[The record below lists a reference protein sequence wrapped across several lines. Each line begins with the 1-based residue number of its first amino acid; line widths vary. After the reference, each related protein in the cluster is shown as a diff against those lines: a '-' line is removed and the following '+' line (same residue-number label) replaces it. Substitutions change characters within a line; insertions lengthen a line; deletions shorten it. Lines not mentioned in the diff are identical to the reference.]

1 MYEDRIRNPSM
12 LAVSVLEWPCC
23 LSTCPSQTR
32 GCVHLQPGVAPL
44 APGPPGHHHLLA
56 AWPPCH
62 PALEASRT
70 LTWPW
75 LLSPHELFGHS
86 SEYFKFLAAFL
97 TLNLSQSWSKTKL
110 SIPQTI

>member
-12 LAVSVLEWPCC
+12 LAVSVLEWSCC
-23 LSTCPSQTR
+23 LSTCP
-32 GCVHLQPGVAPL
+32 P
-44 APGPPGHHHLLA
+44 PGPPGHHHLLA

-70 LTWPW
+70 LSWPW
-75 LLSPHELFGHS
+75 LHSPHELFGHS
-86 SEYFKFLAAFL
+86 SEYFKYLAAFL
-97 TLNLSQSWSKTKL
+97 PLNLSQSWSKTKL